1 MDRSPR
7 APTLYGIVV
16 FKLGKGVLLLSLAL
30 GVYSLAGDDLRDQF
44 DALVRWIRLDPES
57 QFFTRLGDWLEQITP
72 RRLRWIAFGT
82 FFYSLFSL
90 VEGTGLA
97 LRQGWAGW
105 LAIGESAFFIP
116 LEILDLSHGFTV
128 TILLVLIL
136 NIIICWYLLQNRK
149 RIFHHHFHEP
159 AAETPVHFSQ

>member
-1 MDRSPR
+1 MEGSQR

-16 FKLGKGVLLLSLAL
+16 FKLGKGLLLLSLAL
-30 GVYSLAGDDLRDQF
+30 GVYSLAGEDLRDQY
-44 DALVRWIRLDPES
+44 DELVRWIRLDPEN
-57 QFFTRLGDWLEQITP
+57 QFFSRLGDWLEQVTP
-72 RRLRWIAFGT
+72 RHLRLAAFGT

-116 LEILDLSHGFTV
+116 LEILDLCRGFSVTV
-128 TILLVLIL
+128 GLILVL
-136 NIIICWYLLQNRK
+136 NAIICWYLLQNRK
-149 RIFHHHFHEP
+149 RIFHHH
-159 AAETPVHFSQ
+159 TRGSLV